1 MKYIGLVLTSIL
13 FVACTRETYDSG
25 DGKYSYLRSDFVEA
39 HTNADLKIDYVLT
52 DDGDSLSMPTPFAGQ
67 RFTVKDSLYRGVLY
81 YNKVT
86 YDDGT
91 INITPVSYSS
101 IPVMNAI
108 SPNDTLKYDPV
119 DVESVWKS
127 KTGKYLNI
135 SLLFMTGQVNGT
147 EGLHTVRL
155 IKEATSATSTGG
167 KCINLII
174 SHNQNGIPEYY
185 TARQY
190 LSIPLKQ
197 FAEGLQSGD
206 SIKVSVC
213 TYDGWIT
220 KQVGY

>member
-1 MKYIGLVLTSIL
+1 MSERYVCQSGHQLSRYCMKYIGLVLTSIL

-101 IPVMNAI
+101 IPVMNVFRSSRVLEMDRMQQLMTKI
-108 SPNDTLKYDPV
+108 FFITDSPIYRRLLRQLIFLVFHPT
-119 DVESVWKS
+119 
-127 KTGKYLNI
+127 
-135 SLLFMTGQVNGT
+135 SLSF
-147 EGLHTVRL
+147 H
-155 IKEATSATSTGG
+155 
-167 KCINLII
+167 
-174 SHNQNGIPEYY
+174 
-185 TARQY
+185 
-190 LSIPLKQ
+190 
-197 FAEGLQSGD
+197 LQH
-206 SIKVSVC
+206 IEK
-213 TYDGWIT
+213 
-220 KQVGY
+220 